1 MKMLRND
8 QGPKGVNDKSIKIMK
23 SLYNESQPKEKAAQK

>member
-23 SLYNESQPKEKAAQK
+23 SLYNEIQVKEKAAQK